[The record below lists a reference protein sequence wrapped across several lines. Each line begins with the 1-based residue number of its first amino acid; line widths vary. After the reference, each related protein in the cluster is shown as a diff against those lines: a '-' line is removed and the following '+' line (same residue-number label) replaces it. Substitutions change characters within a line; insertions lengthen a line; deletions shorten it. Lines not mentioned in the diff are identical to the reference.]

1 MIVKRILDL
10 KQKADQTFVMVSVEA
25 LFMRKRLSRVIPVI
39 LLCMMVATL
48 ILPALSAADTS
59 DAAKP
64 ILDETKTQWN
74 ASGGLLIAAL
84 ALILGVIGLVWSKN
98 WQGLVIGL
106 IAGVLV
112 GSVFDLA
119 GCSVNLGK
127 KIGTEMGQ

>member
-1 MIVKRILDL
+1 
-10 KQKADQTFVMVSVEA
+10 
-25 LFMRKRLSRVIPVI
+25 MRERLSKVIPII

-127 KIGTEMGQ
+127 KIGTQMGQ